1 MFNVYGLFALVVI
14 SAILI
19 LTVRRHNPEHALA
32 ITLGCVCVTAVFL
45 LSQITEVVAQVTEI
59 ADIAMISGLDS
70 LYKAIGISMVGQIMA
85 DVCAD
90 YGQTAMAGV
99 ISLAGR
105 VAIVIISLPLFREL
119 LNVAVALVKG

>member
-19 LTVRRHNPEHALA
+19 ITVRRHNPEHALA
-32 ITLGCVCVTAVFL
+32 ISLGCACVTAVFL
-45 LSQITEVVAQVTEI
+45 LSQITGIVAQMTEI
-59 ADIAMISGLDS
+59 ANTAMINGLDS

-90 YGQTAMAGV
+90 YGQTSLAGV

-105 VAIVIISLPLFREL
+105 VAILILSLPMFREL
-119 LNVAVALVKG
+119 LDVAVALIRV